1 MSTIRNYI
9 LVDDD
14 PLNNIISSIEIE
26 GALGEVNV
34 TVFEDPE
41 EGLTYI
47 QEKYAKNLVPTILFL
62 DINMPSISGWQFLES
77 YDTFSDDIKKQLIIY
92 ILSSSI
98 DPRDTDKAKTNQ
110 YIMGYVPKP
119 LESKVIRSIAG

>member
-14 PLNNIISSIEIE
+14 PFNNIISTMEIE

-34 TVFEDPE
+34 TIFENPE
-41 EGLTYI
+41 EALTFI
-47 QEKYAKNLVPTILFL
+47 QEEYVKTLAPAILFL
-62 DINMPSISGWQFLES
+62 DINMPSLSGWQFLEN
-77 YDTFSDDIKKQLIIY
+77 YDTFSEEIKKELVIY

-98 DPRDTDKAKTNQ
+98 DPRDTEKAKANK
-110 YIMGYVPKP
+110 YIMGYIPKP
-119 LESKVIRSIAG
+119 LESNMICSIAG